1 MHQQKLSRQGRL
13 YSSLLQEGRESR
25 MQSDLNATETKV
37 GGVLIVEDIG
47 FSQRK
52 SKLSSGYM
60 ISGAFTSWSEVPTK
74 VRLLP
79 SNRDWEIEVLSSL
92 LITFQKDGSQSL
104 RKTVLHCKTGKRLFK
119 RFTSQRGKEY
129 TITRV
134 FCLSV
139 CFVLFLKLML

>member
-1 MHQQKLSRQGRL
+1 
-13 YSSLLQEGRESR
+13 

-52 SKLSSGYM
+52 SKLSSVYM

-79 SNRDWEIEVLSSL
+79 SNRDWEIEVLSSF

-104 RKTVLHCKTGKRLFK
+104 RKTVSPPL
-119 RFTSQRGKEY
+119 
-129 TITRV
+129 
-134 FCLSV
+134 
-139 CFVLFLKLML
+139 